1 MARLGEVYKK
11 KIVPQLIER
20 LKYENIMEVPRIDK
34 IVINMGVSAAK
45 EDIKV
50 LDEAV
55 GEVAAITGQ
64 KPIVTRAKKSISNF
78 KLRKGMPIGC
88 KVTLHGAMMYEF
100 LDRLINMALP
110 RVRDFRGVSRDGFDG
125 QGNYNLGIQEHTI
138 FPEINI
144 DKVGK
149 IKGLNVSIVT
159 TAKSKDEAYEL
170 LSLFGMPFG
179 KKG

>member
-1 MARLGEVYKK
+1 MARLRELYKK
-11 KIVPQLIER
+11 EIVQEMRNR

-55 GEVAAITGQ
+55 QELATITGQ

-88 KVTLHGAMMYEF
+88 KVTLHGVMMYEF
-100 LDRLINMALP
+100 LDRLINTALP
-110 RVRDFRGVSRDGFDG
+110 RVRDFRGVSLDGFDG
-125 QGNYNLGIQEHTI
+125 QGNYNMGIQEHII

-149 IKGLNVSIVT
+149 IKGLNISIVT
-159 TAKSKDEAYEL
+159 TAKNKDEAYEL
-170 LSLFGMPFG
+170 LSLFGMPFR
-179 KKG
+179 KKE

>member
-1 MARLGEVYKK
+1 
-11 KIVPQLIER
+11 
-20 LKYENIMEVPRIDK
+20 MEVPGIDK
-34 IVINMGVSAAK
+34 IVLNIGVSTAK

-50 LDEAV
+50 LDEAA
-55 GEVAAITGQ
+55 GELTAITGQ

-88 KVTLHGAMMYEF
+88 KITLHGAMMYEF
-100 LDRLINMALP
+100 LDRLINVALP

-125 QGNYNLGIQEHTI
+125 QGNYNLGIQEHII

-159 TAKSKDEAYEL
+159 TAKNRDEAYEL
-170 LSLFGMPFG
+170 LSLFGMPFR

>member
-1 MARLGEVYKK
+1 MARLRELYKK
-11 KIVPQLIER
+11 KIVHELMKR
-20 LKYENIMEVPRIDK
+20 LKYENIMEVPRLDK
-34 IVINMGVSAAK
+34 IVINIGVSAAK

-55 GEVAAITGQ
+55 EELAAITGQ

-88 KVTLHGAMMYEF
+88 KVTLHGIMMYEF
-100 LDRLINMALP
+100 LDRLINVTAP
-110 RVRDFRGVSRDGFDG
+110 RVRDFRGISPDGFDG
-125 QGNYNLGIQEHTI
+125 QGNYNLGIQEHII

-149 IKGLNVSIVT
+149 IKGMNVSIVT
-159 TAKSKDEAYEL
+159 TAKNRDEAYEL
-170 LSLFGMPFG
+170 LSLFGMPFRKEG
-179 KKG
+179 

>member
-1 MARLGEVYKK
+1 MARLGELYKK
-11 KIVPQLIER
+11 EIVQELRKR

-34 IVINMGVSAAK
+34 IVINIGVSTAK

-55 GEVAAITGQ
+55 EELSTITGQ

-100 LDRLINMALP
+100 LDRLINVVLP
-110 RVRDFRGVSRDGFDG
+110 RVRDFRGISRDGFDG
-125 QGNYNLGIQEHTI
+125 QGNYNLGIQEHVI

-159 TAKSKDEAYEL
+159 TAKNIDEAYEL
-170 LSLFGMPFG
+170 LSLFGMPFR

>member
-1 MARLGEVYKK
+1 MARLRELYKK
-11 KIVPQLIER
+11 EIVQEMRNR

-55 GEVAAITGQ
+55 QELATITGQ

-100 LDRLINMALP
+100 LDRLINTALP
-110 RVRDFRGVSRDGFDG
+110 RVRDFRGVSLDGFDG
-125 QGNYNLGIQEHTI
+125 QGNYNLGIQEHII
-138 FPEINI
+138 FPEINV

-149 IKGLNVSIVT
+149 TKGLNVSIVT
-159 TAKSKDEAYEL
+159 TAKNKDEAYEL
-170 LSLFGMPFG
+170 LSLFGMPFR
-179 KKG
+179 KT

>member
-1 MARLGEVYKK
+1 MARLVELYKK
-11 KIVPQLIER
+11 KMIPQLMER

-34 IVINMGVSAAK
+34 IVINMGVSTAK

-55 GEVAAITGQ
+55 GELALITGQ

-100 LDRLINMALP
+100 LDRLINVALP

-159 TAKSKDEAYEL
+159 TAKNKDEAYEL
-170 LSLFGMPFG
+170 LNLFGMPFR
-179 KKG
+179 KT

>member
-1 MARLGEVYKK
+1 MARLKELYKK

-20 LKYENIMEVPRIDK
+20 LKYKNIMEVPRIDK
-34 IVINMGVSAAK
+34 IVINTGVSTAK

-50 LDEAV
+50 LDEAA
-55 GEVAAITGQ
+55 GELATITGQ

-100 LDRLINMALP
+100 LDRLINVALP
-110 RVRDFRGVSRDGFDG
+110 RVRDFRGISRDGFDG
-125 QGNYNLGIQEHTI
+125 QGNYNLGIQEHII

-149 IKGLNVSIVT
+149 VKGLNVSIVT
-159 TAKSKDEAYEL
+159 TAKNIDEAYEL
-170 LSLFGMPFG
+170 LSLLGMPFR

>member
-1 MARLGEVYKK
+1 
-11 KIVPQLIER
+11 
-20 LKYENIMEVPRIDK
+20 
-34 IVINMGVSAAK
+34 
-45 EDIKV
+45 
-50 LDEAV
+50 
-55 GEVAAITGQ
+55 
-64 KPIVTRAKKSISNF
+64 
-78 KLRKGMPIGC
+78 
-88 KVTLHGAMMYEF
+88 MMYEF

-125 QGNYNLGIQEHTI
+125 QGNYNLGIQEHII

-159 TAKSKDEAYEL
+159 TAKNRDEAYEL

>member
-1 MARLGEVYKK
+1 MARLKELYKK

-20 LKYENIMEVPRIDK
+20 LKYKNIMEVPRIDK
-34 IVINMGVSAAK
+34 IVINTGVSTAK

-55 GEVAAITGQ
+55 GELATITGQ

-78 KLRKGMPIGC
+78 KLRQGMPIGC
-88 KVTLHGAMMYEF
+88 KVTLHGAVMYEF
-100 LDRLINMALP
+100 LDRLINVVLP

-125 QGNYNLGIQEHTI
+125 QGNYNLGIQEHII

-149 IKGLNVSIVT
+149 IKGMNVSIIT
-159 TAKSKDEAYEL
+159 TAESRDEAYEL
-170 LSLFGMPFG
+170 LSLFGMPFR
-179 KKG
+179 KK

>member
-55 GEVAAITGQ
+55 GELAAITGQ

-125 QGNYNLGIQEHTI
+125 QGNYNLGIQEHII

-159 TAKSKDEAYEL
+159 TAKNRDEAYEL

>member
-1 MARLGEVYKK
+1 MARLRELYKK
-11 KIVPQLIER
+11 KIVHQLMKR
-20 LKYENIMEVPRIDK
+20 LKYENIMEVPRVDK
-34 IVINMGVSAAK
+34 IVINIGVSAAK

-55 GEVAAITGQ
+55 EELAAITGQ

-88 KVTLHGAMMYEF
+88 RVTLHGTMMYEF
-100 LDRLINMALP
+100 LDRLINVAAP
-110 RVRDFRGVSRDGFDG
+110 RVRDFRGISPDGFDG
-125 QGNYNLGIQEHTI
+125 QGNYNLGIQEHII
-138 FPEINI
+138 FPEINM

-149 IKGLNVSIVT
+149 IKGMNVSIVT
-159 TAKSKDEAYEL
+159 TARNRDEAYEL
-170 LSLFGMPFG
+170 LSLFGMPFR